1 MEEYAEK
8 QKEILDIKLNI
19 LKMAEKAMEDAVKER
34 DPAMVAAIA
43 ELLKN
48 YWFWLSSLSG
58 SL

>member
-43 ELLKN
+43 ELLKK
-48 YWFWLSSLSG
+48 
-58 SL
+58 

>member
-19 LKMAEKAMEDAVKER
+19 LKMAEKAMEDAVKEENS
-34 DPAMVAAIA
+34 AMVAAIA

-48 YWFWLSSLSG
+48 Y
-58 SL
+58 